1 MKTIHI
7 YNPEK
12 NTMSQKNEE
21 HYEKQLS
28 FNLKNLEAS
37 NLNSTNK
44 EIERELNNK
53 KNIYDEK
60 QKSNKEAEYKKRYE
74 EDMNYLE
81 SEDLELW
88 SHVFDKS
95 QEDIKNE
102 WEQHFEKR
110 IIPKLDKIFDDEI
123 EKLEPIKPIEI
134 KGDINEE
141 AEALGSLAWNKM
153 ISGKDR
159 EAVEDYTKAIA
170 KSPNNRM
177 ARSWFGCR
185 AEAFEKLGE
194 CEKALEDANKALEI
208 SLNGS
213 SHLESGISYLSVA
226 ILQIKLNLFEE
237 ALFSINNSIKLDPDN
252 DEAYKVRARIYISF
266 NDFESAKKD
275 IEIYKNWY
283 K

>member
-1 MKTIHI
+1 
-7 YNPEK
+7 
-12 NTMSQKNEE
+12 MSQKNEGD
-21 HYEKQLS
+21 HEKQLS
-28 FNLKNLEAS
+28 FNLKNVEAWD
-37 NLNSTNK
+37 LNINNK
-44 EIERELNNK
+44 EVEKDFNNK

-60 QKSNKEAEYKKRYE
+60 QKLKEEAEYKKRNE
-74 EDMNYLE
+74 EGINYLN
-81 SEDLELW
+81 SEDWELW
-88 SHVFDKS
+88 GHVFDKS
-95 QEDIKNE
+95 PEAIKNE
-102 WEQHFEKR
+102 WEEHFEKK
-110 IIPKLDKIFDDEI
+110 IIPKLDKIFEDEI

-153 ISGKDR
+153 MSGKDR

-213 SHLESGISYLSVA
+213 SHLESGLSYLSVA

-275 IEIYKNWY
+275 MEIYKNWY